1 MAAVAEE
8 AQTRLVLS
16 SSIVTVYAELA
27 HLYTVRET
35 LNDTLTIRTSTLA
48 LFQQRHDAGLED
60 LSSLQQV
67 ETRQLNAKANLVA
80 IDEAIAIKKHELAA
94 LIGDGP
100 DRSLAITAPKATL
113 LAHEELPPNIAL
125 DLIGRRPDIV
135 AARLRAEA
143 AAEQIKQK
151 KPVFTQALIW
161 LALPGSSHWVLTTLP
176 GVAQQL
182 ATLARPYRCQY
193 LIRRSSGVI

>member
-1 MAAVAEE
+1 MAAVAEK

-16 SSIVTVYAELA
+16 SSVVTVYAELA

-80 IDEAIAIKKHELAA
+80 IDEAIAIKKHALAA

-100 DRSLAITAPKATL
+100 DRALAITAPKATL
-113 LAHEELPPNIAL
+113 LAHEDLPPNIAL

-143 AAEQIKQK
+143 AAEKIKQK
-151 KPVFTQALIW
+151 KPVFTRALIW
-161 LALPGSSHWVLTTLP
+161 LPLPDSSHWVLTTLP
-176 GVAQQL
+176 EVAQQL
-182 ATLARPYRCQY
+182 AALARQYRCPY
-193 LIRRSSGVI
+193 LIRNSYRVI